1 MKNLIKIFTITLF
14 LTSSFSAISESKKK
28 SNQLIIEADSSIEY
42 FEDKQTYIA
51 TGNAKAYKDNFI
63 LKGDIIKALMIQKN
77 KNQKIQRIFARGNVF
92 INKDKEVAQA
102 EIADYDFE
110 SNIITLKGKYQS
122 FKNSKIKIE
131 SSKIIRFNDTTKK
144 AYSLGNVKL
153 NLENSIKIISNKLEA
168 KFTKIDNAII
178 DAKATGEVK
187 ILTKLETI
195 LCNSAK
201 FENNKGIISL
211 AGDVQIKK
219 GDSII
224 TGEKGLINLK
234 TGKSKIFSKKS
245 KRVKGVFSPS
255 K

>member
-92 INKDKEVAQA
+92 IAQA

-234 TGKSKIFSKKS
+234 TGKSKIYSKKS

>member
-14 LTSSFSAISESKKK
+14 LTSSFSAISESKK

-110 SNIITLKGKYQS
+110 SNIITLK
-122 FKNSKIKIE
+122 
-131 SSKIIRFNDTTKK
+131 
-144 AYSLGNVKL
+144 
-153 NLENSIKIISNKLEA
+153 EN
-168 KFTKIDNAII
+168 
-178 DAKATGEVK
+178 
-187 ILTKLETI
+187 
-195 LCNSAK
+195 
-201 FENNKGIISL
+201 ISL
-211 AGDVQIKK
+211 
-219 GDSII
+219 
-224 TGEKGLINLK
+224 LK
-234 TGKSKIFSKKS
+234 IQK
-245 KRVKGVFSPS
+245 
-255 K
+255 

>member
-1 MKNLIKIFTITLF
+1 MTNLIKIFTITFF
-14 LTSSFSAISESKKK
+14 LISSFSAISEIKDK

-63 LKGDIIKALMIQKN
+63 LKGDIIKALMVRKN
-77 KNQKIQRIFARGNVF
+77 KNQKIQRIFARGNVY
-92 INKDKEVAQA
+92 INKDKEVAKA

-110 SNIITLKGKYQS
+110 SNIITLKGKYQF
-122 FKNSKIKIE
+122 FKNSKLKIE
-131 SSKIIRFNDTTKK
+131 SSKIIKFNDMTKK
-144 AYSLGNVKL
+144 AYSHGNVKL
-153 NLENSIKIISNKLEA
+153 SLENSINITSNELEA
-168 KFTKIDNAII
+168 NFTKIDNAII
-178 DAKATGEVK
+178 DAKATGKVR

-201 FENNKGIISL
+201 FDNRTGIISL
-211 AGDVQIKK
+211 SGNVQIKK
-219 GDSII
+219 GDGII

-234 TGKSKIFSKKS
+234 NGKSKIFSKKS
-245 KRVKGVFSPS
+245 KRVKGVFLPS